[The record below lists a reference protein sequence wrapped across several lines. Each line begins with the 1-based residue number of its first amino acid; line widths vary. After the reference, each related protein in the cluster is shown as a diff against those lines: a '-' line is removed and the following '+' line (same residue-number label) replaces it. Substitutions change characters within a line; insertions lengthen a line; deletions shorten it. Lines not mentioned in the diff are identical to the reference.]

1 MVDEALLRKALSVPL
16 DRTEFSA
23 VGAKYEGKVRD
34 CYTTRDGR
42 RVLVTTDRIS
52 AFDRVLGTLPLKGQV
67 LNRMAAFW
75 FELTKDVCPSHLLSA
90 PDPNVMIGVECAPL
104 PLEVVVR
111 SYLTGV
117 TSTSIWTAYAR
128 GERTFCGHA
137 LPEGLKKND
146 KLPTAIVTPSTKAE
160 KGGHDESVS
169 GAELV
174 AKGVISAEDFATV
187 ERLALAVFARG
198 QEHCAKNGLILV
210 DTRYEFG
217 RAPDGRIVLMDEI
230 HTPDSSRFWFAA
242 SYEARR
248 AAGEEPESFDKEYVR
263 RWLAAQ
269 GFTGDG
275 PIPTIP
281 DDVRVE
287 AARRYIEAYERVTGE
302 TFVPDLEPPHARIA
316 KALGL
321 SEASSAGADF
331 TTVRSKS
338 TMRARVYV
346 TLKRE
351 VLDPQG
357 EAVRKGLAALGVEGV
372 KDVRVGKVIDLEVD
386 GDEATAREKIEKA
399 ARSLLANPVIEDFEV
414 VVL

>member
-1 MVDEALLRKALSVPL
+1 MVDEALLRKALRVPL
-16 DRTEFSA
+16 ERTDFPSL
-23 VGAKYEGKVRD
+23 GRKYEGKVRD
-34 CYTTRDGR
+34 CYTTPDGR
-42 RVLVTTDRIS
+42 RILVTRDRIS

-67 LNRMAAFW
+67 LNAMAAFW
-75 FELTKDVCPSHLLSA
+75 FDKTRDVCPSHLLSV
-90 PDPNVMIGVECAPL
+90 PDPNVMIGVECEPL

-111 SYLTGV
+111 AYLTGV
-117 TSTSIWTAYAR
+117 TSTSIWTAYSR
-128 GERTFCGHA
+128 GDRTFCGHA
-137 LPEGLKKND
+137 LPDGLKKNEP
-146 KLPTAIVTPSTKAE
+146 LPEPIVTPSTKAE

-174 AKGVISAEDFATV
+174 ARGAISEGDFDEL

-210 DTRYEFG
+210 DTKYEFG

-230 HTPDSSRFWFAA
+230 HTPDSSRYWFAQ
-242 SYEARR
+242 SYEGRLR
-248 AAGEEPESFDKEYVR
+248 AGEEPESFDKEYVR

-287 AARRYIEAYERVTGE
+287 ASRRYIEAYERVTGT
-302 TFVPDLEPPHARIA
+302 TFVPNLDEPRERIA
-316 KALGL
+316 AALERDTTG
-321 SEASSAGADF
+321 ASAPEKKGNR
-331 TTVRSKS
+331 T

-357 EAVRKGLAALGVEGV
+357 EAVRKGLASLGVEGV
-372 KDVRVGKVIDLEVD
+372 KDVRVGKVIELEID

-414 VVL
+414 VLK